1 MARRRLLVAGTIGLL
16 LAECLLFV
24 LLVTAGWAF
33 RDLMLPPGDPEIAVR
48 TRTVFANAA
57 WLAVNLIGL
66 VGYVYRKQGFGR
78 SVILI
83 VLAFDILNS
92 LRAAVGFILSSDT
105 STAVQWLLLTVI
117 PTAALVLVL
126 MQPRAP
132 DAPTGG

>member
-1 MARRRLLVAGTIGLL
+1 MARRRLLVAGTIVLVV
-16 LAECLLFV
+16 AECLLFV

-92 LRAAVGFILSSDT
+92 LFAAVGFILASDG
-105 STAVQWLLLTVI
+105 STAVQWSLLTVI
-117 PTAALVLVL
+117 PAAALVLVL
-126 MQPRAP
+126 VQRQAP
-132 DAPTGG
+132 EAPTGG